1 MAGVSQTTVSI
12 VLNGRSESDVKI
24 AAETRDRVLRA
35 IAETGYV
42 ADPVARRLAAR
53 HNRIIGVFTYEPVF
67 PSAQS
72 DFYQPFLVGIEQRAE
87 NLGCDLLL
95 LTSTPVVDGRRR
107 IFHPDNRLRLADG
120 CVLLGRSLDPQ
131 ELAKLVADGLPFVS
145 IGRRDDA
152 GGPVPYVGA
161 DYASGTA
168 KVVRLART
176 LGHERIAY
184 LGQGGGPESW
194 ADRYRGFCDG
204 AAGSDAYTVHLNID
218 ETAAALAAVLDHGV
232 TAVIAEEAADGV
244 ALYHLARE
252 RGLEL
257 SVATLGEPTRAAQPT
272 EVTFSGLHIPRQEMG
287 AQAVDVLTA
296 LIEGTPV
303 AIQRLL
309 TCSVVAGE
317 TLVRHAG

>member
-1 MAGVSQTTVSI
+1 
-12 VLNGRSESDVKI
+12 
-24 AAETRDRVLRA
+24 
-35 IAETGYV
+35 
-42 ADPVARRLAAR
+42 
-53 HNRIIGVFTYEPVF
+53 
-67 PSAQS
+67 
-72 DFYQPFLVGIEQRAE
+72 
-87 NLGCDLLL
+87 

-120 CVLLGRSLDPQ
+120 CVLLGRSLDPA

-161 DYASGTA
+161 DYASATA
-168 KVVRLART
+168 EVVRLALT

-184 LGQGGGPESW
+184 VGMGGGPESW
-194 ADRYRGFCDG
+194 ADRYRGFRDG
-204 AAGSDAYTVHLNID
+204 AAGSRAYTVRLTID
-218 ETAAALAAVLDHGV
+218 EMAAALAAVLDHGV

-244 ALYHLARE
+244 ALYNLARE

-272 EVTFSGLHIPRQEMG
+272 TVDFSGLHIPRQAMG

-303 AIQRLL
+303 ATQRLL
-309 TCSVVAGE
+309 TCTVVAGE
-317 TLVRHAG
+317 TLVRRAD